1 MERMRKVGLSEP
13 MRMRQSL
20 AQLERAF
27 VDEMEQDREQAERLQ
42 RETAL
47 RARKR
52 HLEKTHK
59 RGSMRFG
66 LLVLILVA
74 TAVLVTVAMFET
86 LYYVMG

>member
-1 MERMRKVGLSEP
+1 

-27 VDEMEQDREQAERLQ
+27 VDEIEQDRDKAERLR
-42 RETAL
+42 REAER

-52 HLEKTHK
+52 YLDKTHK

-66 LLVLILVA
+66 LLYLILIA
-74 TAVLVTVAMFET
+74 TAALVTLAMFET

>member
-1 MERMRKVGLSEP
+1 
-13 MRMRQSL
+13 MRQSL

-27 VDEMEQDREQAERLQ
+27 VDEIEQDRDQAERLR
-42 RETAL
+42 REAER

-52 HLEKTHK
+52 HLDKTHK

-66 LLVLILVA
+66 LLYLILIA
-74 TAVLVTVAMFET
+74 TAALVTLAMFET

>member
-1 MERMRKVGLSEP
+1 V
-13 MRMRQSL
+13 Q
-20 AQLERAF
+20 
-27 VDEMEQDREQAERLQ
+27 QDRDRAERLR
-42 RETAL
+42 REAAE

-52 HLEKTHK
+52 HLHRTHK

-66 LLVLILVA
+66 ILVLILIA